1 MIVNKI
7 FHFNLKS
14 TRASLLKFSLVFLI
28 HNTPIA
34 QARAIAGDFIIA
46 VGQQRMNEKIDK
58 DTVMRAFL
66 GEMTKWP
73 DNSRLLPAH
82 PKSNSLTFK
91 EFSDQVLETSTSEY
105 LVTWRRKLFSGRG
118 LPPKELSSDS
128 ELLDFLKKN
137 SDAMILLKERPKN
150 TDGLFL
156 VEISVK

>member
-7 FHFNLKS
+7 FHFNLKNYKGI
-14 TRASLLKFSLVFLI
+14 LLNFFIIFLI
-28 HNTPIA
+28 QNTPLA

-46 VGQQRMNEKIDK
+46 VAQQRMNERIDK
-58 DTVMRAFL
+58 EIVTKAFL

-82 PKSNSLTFK
+82 PKSNSIVFK

-137 SDAMILLKERPKN
+137 SDAMILLKEKPKN
-150 TDGLFL
+150 TDGLYL